1 MIAPIV
7 AIMMDQ
13 IRPPPPMPMRLPR
26 KPPTMAPAI
35 PSRMV
40 IIKPPG
46 SSPGMINL
54 ASAPAIPPTMI
65 QKINA
70 PSIVASFGRLATL
83 YCTPLYDGGKH
94 MFRTNSKRHNI
105 IAYEA
110 PRIPV
115 FCGAVIMASIREI
128 RRITMNFDPT
138 DQQRRWRDL
147 ARDFAQ
153 NEIRPSA
160 AELDREQK
168 FPYDIIADMAQ
179 LGLMGLTLPQEYG
192 GSGGDFVTYN
202 LALEEISRAD
212 TSVGITMEAHISL
225 GCSPLVAYGTPE
237 QKERYLPK
245 CAAGENLWAFGL
257 TEEEAGT
264 DAGGTRTTARLEDEH
279 WVIDGS
285 KKWITNSGT
294 DITGGVTVI
303 ARTGTRENG
312 KTELTAIIVP
322 QDTPGYTRGP
332 GYEKLGWRA
341 SDQHPLYFDN
351 CRVPEENLLGERG
364 KGFRQFLATLDGG
377 RVAVAALSVGLAQAC
392 LDEALARAKE
402 REQFGRSISGFQ
414 AIQFKLADMA
424 MEIELARN
432 MVLKAAWLRD
442 MGRSFGREASMAKV
456 FASEAAKRAA
466 DGAVQIWGG
475 EGFME
480 TSAVA
485 RYWRQVKINEIGE
498 GTSEINRQIIARSLL
513 AETSAK
519 AELLAQ

>member
-1 MIAPIV
+1 
-7 AIMMDQ
+7 
-13 IRPPPPMPMRLPR
+13 MPSVRG
-26 KPPTMAPAI
+26 T
-35 PSRMV
+35 
-40 IIKPPG
+40 
-46 SSPGMINL
+46 
-54 ASAPAIPPTMI
+54 
-65 QKINA
+65 
-70 PSIVASFGRLATL
+70 
-83 YCTPLYDGGKH
+83 
-94 MFRTNSKRHNI
+94 
-105 IAYEA
+105 
-110 PRIPV
+110 
-115 FCGAVIMASIREI
+115 
-128 RRITMNFDPT
+128 RRFAMNFDPT
-138 DQQRRWRDL
+138 DEQRRWRDL

-153 NEIRPSA
+153 REIRPRA

-168 FPYDIIADMAQ
+168 FPYDIISDMAG
-179 LGLMGLTLPQEYG
+179 LGLLGLTLPEAYG
-192 GSGGDFVTYN
+192 GSGGDFVAYN

-225 GCSPLVAYGTPE
+225 GCSPIAAYGTQE
-237 QKERYLPK
+237 QKEKYLPK
-245 CAAGENLWAFGL
+245 CAAGETLWAFGL

-264 DAGGTRTTARLEDEH
+264 DAGGTKTTAGLEDGE
-279 WVIDGS
+279 WIINGS

-303 ARTGTRENG
+303 ARTGTREGG
-312 KTELTAIIVP
+312 KPELTAILVP

-332 GYEKLGWRA
+332 SYEKLGWRA
-341 SDQHPLYFDN
+341 SDQHPLYFEH

-364 KGFRQFLATLDGG
+364 KGLRQFLATLDAG

-392 LDEALARAKE
+392 FDEALERSKE

-432 MVLKAAWLRD
+432 LVLKAAWLKD
-442 MGRSFGREASMAKV
+442 TGRSFGREASMAKV
-456 FASEAAKRAA
+456 FASESAKRAA

-480 TSAVA
+480 SSAVA

-513 AETSAK
+513 SESAEGAK
-519 AELLAQ
+519 ERMVAQ

>member
-1 MIAPIV
+1 
-7 AIMMDQ
+7 
-13 IRPPPPMPMRLPR
+13 
-26 KPPTMAPAI
+26 
-35 PSRMV
+35 
-40 IIKPPG
+40 
-46 SSPGMINL
+46 
-54 ASAPAIPPTMI
+54 
-65 QKINA
+65 
-70 PSIVASFGRLATL
+70 
-83 YCTPLYDGGKH
+83 
-94 MFRTNSKRHNI
+94 
-105 IAYEA
+105 
-110 PRIPV
+110 
-115 FCGAVIMASIREI
+115 
-128 RRITMNFDPT
+128 MNFDPT
-138 DQQRRWRDL
+138 DEQRRWRDL

-153 NEIRPSA
+153 SEIRPRA

-168 FPYDIIADMAQ
+168 FPYDIIAEMAR
-179 LGLMGLTLPQEYG
+179 LGLLGLTLPEEYG

-225 GCSPLVAYGTPE
+225 GCAPLATFGTRE
-237 QKERYLPK
+237 QKEKFLSK
-245 CAAGENLWAFGL
+245 CATGERLWAFGL

-264 DAGGTRTTARLEDEH
+264 DAGGTRTTADLTGGE
-279 WVIDGS
+279 WVINGS

-303 ARTGTRENG
+303 ARTGTRENA
-312 KTELTAIIVP
+312 KPELTAIIVP
-322 QDTPGYTRGP
+322 QDAPGYSRGP
-332 GYEKLGWRA
+332 AYDKLGWRA
-341 SDQHPLYFDN
+341 SDQHPLNFED
-351 CRVPEENLLGERG
+351 CSVPEENLLGERG

-392 LDEALARAKE
+392 FDEALERAKE

-466 DGAVQIWGG
+466 DQAAQIWGG

-480 TSAVA
+480 GSAVA

-513 AETSAK
+513 AGSAEEAK
-519 AELLAQ
+519 EQMVAQ